1 MPRSPTSQSRRR
13 LPAGLLTRLL
23 VSGLSMTA
31 SVAFTSE
38 ARAADVAVFETS
50 SADAPAAST
59 QPDPSRFGRIVERLG
74 EWEVVVG
81 GGALIEPEYEGSD
94 EFEVTPIPFIS
105 ASYGDW
111 LKVDPRGAAATVYR
125 TDAIRLDGL
134 LGYET
139 GRDEDDSDRLRG
151 LGDVDFGVN
160 VGALAALDVGPVE
173 LFVSGQKTIGG
184 SDGFIAEA
192 GAQAEYAVSQSLFL
206 GFRGSATF
214 ADENHMQAYFGIDAV
229 QAARS
234 GYAQYEPDAG
244 IKRVDVAATATLAFN
259 ENWFTRGEAGVGV
272 LLGDAADSPIVQD
285 EIQPSGLL
293 LVGYR
298 F

>member
-1 MPRSPTSQSRRR
+1 MTSASE
-13 LPAGLLTRLL
+13 A
-23 VSGLSMTA
+23 VAADA
-31 SVAFTSE
+31 SVDEMRSGE
-38 ARAADVAVFETS
+38 VPSVS
-50 SADAPAAST
+50 S

-94 EFEVTPIPFIS
+94 EFEVTPVPFVS
-105 ASYGDW
+105 ATYGDW
-111 LKVDPRGAAATVYR
+111 LKIDPTGAAATVYR

-139 GRDEDDSDRLRG
+139 GRSEDDSDRLRG

-160 VGALAALDVGPVE
+160 VGALAALEVGPAE
-173 LFVSGQKTIGG
+173 LFVSAQKTIGG
-184 SDGFIAEA
+184 SDGFVAEA
-192 GAQAEYAVSQSLFL
+192 GAEVEYAVSQSLFL
-206 GFRGSATF
+206 GLKGSATF
-214 ADENHMQAYFGIDAV
+214 ADEKHMQAYFGIDAV
-229 QAARS
+229 QSVRS
-234 GYAQYEPDAG
+234 GYAAYEPDAG
-244 IKRVDVAATATLAFN
+244 IKRVDLAATATFAFN
-259 ENWFTRGEAGVGV
+259 ENWFARGEAGVGV
-272 LLGDAADSPIVQD
+272 LIGDAADSPIVQD